1 MKKKFGDDFRVVA
14 AYESKALS
22 WPEVRAEDGVGL
34 NRFSLFLMRCKN
46 AMEGSGHLTK
56 LKHPDTIRKLVLN
69 LPFNMRVR
77 WRRLVDD
84 VMETEARAAMFADFA
99 NFVDHEARIAT
110 NPVFGRILEDA
121 RPKLDRRDARLQ
133 KRSVS
138 KRPGELSFAA
148 QVDSSQNSPARVA
161 TPRGSANSVGEMSC
175 LYCNAGH
182 ALENCSSLRN
192 CPYSE
197 RIEFLKLK
205 GLCFGCL
212 FDGHTARNC
221 PQRKTCLFPN
231 CPKTHPSVLHTN
243 SAPQN
248 PEVVNPRTSLPSL
261 EGVARVHNAMVNPDG
276 KIKTS
281 RNEGLSK
288 TDMAV
293 VPVKVWVKGC
303 KTPVVTNAF
312 LDSGSS
318 STFCTEA
325 LRKQLGVSGPRTKIS
340 LTTLE
345 KKDSLVDSIIVAD
358 LTISDLDENVFIKLP
373 MLYTRPSIPVARED
387 MPTQEDVDKWPHLS
401 GVHLPRVD
409 AEVGLL
415 ITSDVPE
422 VLDPLEVKHSEGGGP
437 YASRTRVGWAV
448 NGPLVPYPHCS
459 RPSSFFVKADTELHR
474 MVQDFY
480 NRDFSESIADNHTEL
495 SQEERLFIESV
506 KKSVELKNGHYEIA
520 LPFKDVQRPVPN
532 NRVQAEQRVI
542 WLKKRLEKNPELL
555 NDYKGFVQDIVTK
568 GYAQKVSEHS
578 KESDCEGNTWFIP
591 HHGIYHPHKPGKIR
605 VVFDCSARLKGTSLN
620 DLLMKGPDLTNSLL
634 GVLTRFRVAV
644 MTDIQE
650 MFHQVRVP
658 ECDRSFLRFLWWPN
672 GDLSRGLIEYQ
683 MTVHL
688 FGAVSSPACSNYA
701 LRKTADDNA
710 QHFSCDVVNTIK
722 RNFYVDDCLKSLPSV
737 KDAITHVRE
746 LCSLLQREGF
756 RLTKFRQDHV
766 AVMADIQEMFHQVRV
781 PECDRSFLRFLW
793 WPNGD
798 LSRGLIE
805 YQMTVHLFGAVSSPA
820 CSNYALRK
828 TADDNAQHFSCD
840 VVNTIKRNFYVD
852 DCLKSLPSVKDAIT
866 HVRELCSLLQRG
878 GFRLTKWV
886 STSREVLESIPVKDR
901 GQEIKKLDL
910 QKDELPVER
919 ALGVQWRI
927 EDDTF
932 GFNVNL
938 KPKAPTRRGILS
950 VVGSVFDP
958 LVLLP
963 PSS

>member
-1 MKKKFGDDFRVVA
+1 MD
-14 AYESKALS
+14 
-22 WPEVRAEDGVGL
+22 L

-56 LKHPDTIRKLVLN
+56 LEEPDTIRKLVLK

-148 QVDSSQNSPARVA
+148 QVDSGQNSPDRVA
-161 TPRGSANSVGEMSC
+161 TPRGSANSEGEMSC

-192 CPYSE
+192 RPYSE

-221 PQRKTCLFPN
+221 PQRKTCSFPN
-231 CPKTHPSVLHTN
+231 CPKKHPSVLHTN
-243 SAPQN
+243 SAPRN
-248 PEVVNPRTSLPSL
+248 PEVVNPRASLPSL

-288 TDMAV
+288 TGMAV

-325 LRKQLGVSGPRTKIS
+325 LRKQLGVSGPRAKIS

-345 KKDSLVDSIIVAD
+345 KKDILVDSIIVAD

-387 MPTQEDVDKWPHLS
+387 IPTQDDVDKWPHLS

-415 ITSDVPE
+415 IASDVPE

-480 NRDFSESIADNHTEL
+480 NRDFSKSIADNHTEL

-506 KKSVELKNGHYEIA
+506 EKSVELKNGITRSLYLSKMCNVLFQIIV
-520 LPFKDVQRPVPN
+520 FKQN
-532 NRVQAEQRVI
+532 S
-542 WLKKRLEKNPELL
+542 
-555 NDYKGFVQDIVTK
+555 
-568 GYAQKVSEHS
+568 VSY
-578 KESDCEGNTWFIP
+578 G
-591 HHGIYHPHKPGKIR
+591 
-605 VVFDCSARLKGTSLN
+605 
-620 DLLMKGPDLTNSLL
+620 
-634 GVLTRFRVAV
+634 
-644 MTDIQE
+644 
-650 MFHQVRVP
+650 
-658 ECDRSFLRFLWWPN
+658 
-672 GDLSRGLIEYQ
+672 
-683 MTVHL
+683 
-688 FGAVSSPACSNYA
+688 
-701 LRKTADDNA
+701 
-710 QHFSCDVVNTIK
+710 
-722 RNFYVDDCLKSLPSV
+722 
-737 KDAITHVRE
+737 
-746 LCSLLQREGF
+746 
-756 RLTKFRQDHV
+756 
-766 AVMADIQEMFHQVRV
+766 
-781 PECDRSFLRFLW
+781 
-793 WPNGD
+793 
-798 LSRGLIE
+798 
-805 YQMTVHLFGAVSSPA
+805 
-820 CSNYALRK
+820 
-828 TADDNAQHFSCD
+828 
-840 VVNTIKRNFYVD
+840 
-852 DCLKSLPSVKDAIT
+852 
-866 HVRELCSLLQRG
+866 
-878 GFRLTKWV
+878 
-886 STSREVLESIPVKDR
+886 
-901 GQEIKKLDL
+901 
-910 QKDELPVER
+910 
-919 ALGVQWRI
+919 
-927 EDDTF
+927 
-932 GFNVNL
+932 
-938 KPKAPTRRGILS
+938 
-950 VVGSVFDP
+950 
-958 LVLLP
+958 
-963 PSS
+963 